1 MLASAFYDREPIGC
15 LRIPVPI
22 IRKATT
28 GSIRAG
34 APNARE
40 QNLGLQWCIRTGQDT
55 AWSRITGHS

>member
-40 QNLGLQWCIRTGQDT
+40 QNLGLQ
-55 AWSRITGHS
+55 